1 MRKVNE
7 EFFST
12 FSFRLTLFPA
22 SYKLRPTS
30 CICKPF
36 IVRRRMM
43 LRTCEAR
50 LSVMS
55 ICVLVYLIFIPR
67 ETQHWMWR
75 DRQIQHILTVEE
87 IATEIFTL
95 TTDEGFAQS
104 FDFET
109 RCYCWCSLASFFNSW
124 EASRTLTFTLYLHHA
139 SFTCTQ

>member
-1 MRKVNE
+1 
-7 EFFST
+7 
-12 FSFRLTLFPA
+12 
-22 SYKLRPTS
+22 
-30 CICKPF
+30 
-36 IVRRRMM
+36 MM

-139 SFTCTQ
+139 SFTCLSPLFLFPPSIHFIRSSFFHSRSLSFSL